1 MIILRFIFRCTIIIL
16 LIIISRIFD
25 DVANTFALRPN
36 KHREYYG
43 MGMKIN
49 EGQFE
54 RF

>member
-1 MIILRFIFRCTIIIL
+1 MIILHFTLRYTIIIL
-16 LIIISRIFD
+16 LIIILRIFD
-25 DVANTFALRPN
+25 DVANTFALSPN

-54 RF
+54 